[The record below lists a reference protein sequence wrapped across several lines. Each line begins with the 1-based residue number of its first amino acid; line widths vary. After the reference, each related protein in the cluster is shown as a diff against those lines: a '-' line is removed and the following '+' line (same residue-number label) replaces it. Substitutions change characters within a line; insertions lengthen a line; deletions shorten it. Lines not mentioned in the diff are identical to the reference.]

1 LRSHWALNFPTGEAA
16 PLFILLKGE
25 SVTKVYVAVATLGWL
40 RHEVAYAL
48 IGLTHDGRYAIDVSG
63 LFVFGRPLEC
73 ARHMIINN
81 FLETDSDYLL
91 MIDSD
96 VVPRGNPLDLVEF
109 DLDIVAM
116 ACPIWRPGSYPPI
129 VLNATPVD
137 GTTVIRPADG
147 PLIEVT
153 QASTGGILI
162 ARRVLEH
169 PDMKNP
175 FGSVFGEDGVTVA
188 DDDITFYRKARAA
201 GFRIW
206 LSLIHHFG
214 HVKDVDIS
222 LIHNAVKEWET
233 GSEG

>member
-1 LRSHWALNFPTGEAA
+1 MMD
-16 PLFILLKGE
+16 
-25 SVTKVYVAVATLGWL
+25 KVYVAVATLGWL
-40 RHEVAYAL
+40 RQEVAYHL
-48 IGLTHDGRYAIDVSG
+48 IGLTHDDRYAIDVSG

-81 FLETDSDYLL
+81 CLETDADFLL

-96 VVPRGNPLDLVEF
+96 VVPRGNPLDLVEL
-109 DLDIVAM
+109 DLDVVAM
-116 ACPIWRPGSYPPI
+116 ACPIWRPGSVPPV

-137 GTTVIRPADG
+137 GSTTVRPADG
-147 PLIEVT
+147 PLVEVT

-169 PDMKNP
+169 PDMANP
-175 FGSVFGEDGVTVA
+175 FGTEFGEDGVTVA
-188 DDDITFYRKARAA
+188 DDDVSFYRKARGA

-206 LSLIHHFG
+206 LSLAHYFG

-222 LIHNAVKEWET
+222 VLHSAVREWE
-233 GSEG
+233 S